1 MTPSVRATTLR
12 LPVLLAGLILATA
25 PGLAQ
30 AQAASS
36 TGARLYNLQCKT
48 CHGDKS
54 TPAGPTLTGVAGAP
68 IAGRK
73 DYTYS
78 AGLKAKGGTWTD
90 AALDAYLA
98 KPMAFAPGTRMMVA
112 VPDANNRAAIV
123 AYMKTLK

>member
-1 MTPSVRATTLR
+1 
-12 LPVLLAGLILATA
+12 LLAGLLLAAA

-30 AQAASS
+30 AQAAAS
-36 TGARLYNLQCKT
+36 TGARLFNLQCKT

-68 IAGRK
+68 IAARS
-73 DYTYS
+73 DFNYS
-78 AGLKAKGGTWTD
+78 AALKAKGGTWTD

>member
-1 MTPSVRATTLR
+1 MTLSIRASLGP
-12 LPVLLAGLILATA
+12 LSLLLAGLVLAAA

-36 TGARLYNLQCKT
+36 AGARLFNLQCKT

-54 TPAGPTLTGVAGAP
+54 TPAGPTLAGVAGAP
-68 IAGRK
+68 IAGRT
-73 DYTYS
+73 DFNYS
-78 AGLKAKGGTWTD
+78 AGLKAKGGVWTD

-98 KPMAFAPGTRMMVA
+98 KPVAFAPGTRMMVA

>member
-1 MTPSVRATTLR
+1 MTPSVRATSLR
-12 LPVLLAGLILATA
+12 LPVLLAGLILAAA

-30 AQAASS
+30 AQAAAS
-36 TGARLYNLQCKT
+36 TGARLFNLQCKT

-68 IAGRK
+68 IAARS
-73 DYTYS
+73 DFNYS

>member
-1 MTPSVRATTLR
+1 MTPSVRATSLR
-12 LPVLLAGLILATA
+12 LPVLLAGFILAAT

-36 TGARLYNLQCKT
+36 TGVRLFNTQCKT

-54 TPAGPTLTGVAGAP
+54 TPAGPTLTGVVGAP

-73 DYTYS
+73 DYAYS

-90 AALDAYLA
+90 ASLDAYLA

-112 VPDANNRAAIV
+112 VPDANSRAAIV
-123 AYMKTLK
+123 AYIKTLK

>member
-1 MTPSVRATTLR
+1 MPPTVRSSSAR
-12 LPVLLAGLILATA
+12 LPVLLAGISLLAA

-30 AQAASS
+30 AQAPSS
-36 TGARLYNLQCKT
+36 VGVRLFSTQCVA
-48 CHGDKS
+48 CHGEKS
-54 TPAGPTLTGVAGAP
+54 TLAGPALKGVAGAP
-68 IAGRK
+68 IAGRS
-73 DYTYS
+73 DYAYS